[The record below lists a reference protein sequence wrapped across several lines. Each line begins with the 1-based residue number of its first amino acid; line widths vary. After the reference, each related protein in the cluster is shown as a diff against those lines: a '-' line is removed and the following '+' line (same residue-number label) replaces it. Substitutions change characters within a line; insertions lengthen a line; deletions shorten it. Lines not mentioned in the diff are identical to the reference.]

1 MSFHGVTRKGR
12 EISQSTIRHPAPFE
26 SQHPQASGPPCLSP
40 DVRVRK
46 KYRGTLPERLRKLFW
61 RTVLG
66 RFPRLHGIAVEIR
79 SLPWRSEFQ
88 SKLHQRRL
96 SLVLGPDSE
105 ISPTGHVVRCRR
117 THARIADTE
126 NFESIC
132 PKATC
137 FEMWVFLQGWEA
149 GERYALRNSDTREME
164 AGTQA

>member
-1 MSFHGVTRKGR
+1 VSTIKTTGY
-12 EISQSTIRHPAPFE
+12 QSTTHHPAPIE
-26 SQHPQASGPPCLSP
+26 SPQPQVSAPHGLSQ
-40 DVRVRK
+40 DARVRR
-46 KYRGTLPERLRKLFW
+46 KYRGTLLERLRKLFW

-66 RFPRLHGIAVEIR
+66 RFPRLHGIVVEIC

-105 ISPTGHVVRCRR
+105 ISPIGRVVRCSR

-126 NFESIC
+126 SFESIC
-132 PKATC
+132 PKATP

-149 GERYALRNSDTREME
+149 GERYALYNSDTRETE
-164 AGTQA
+164 GGTQA